1 LRGPTQMQ
9 HLIGLLN
16 GKRKN
21 NVGKFG
27 EVCLRKFCARIPL
40 GKIDA
45 MWWRLHQGV
54 LEVVLTTTVEE
65 SSLII
70 YHAFIMAFE

>member
-1 LRGPTQMQ
+1 MQ

-45 MWWRLHQGV
+45 L
-54 LEVVLTTTVEE
+54 
-65 SSLII
+65 
-70 YHAFIMAFE
+70 